1 MVTVSL
7 SLTARTNKN
16 GKVWIDGDRTK
27 TKLRRGDPPHLFSF
41 TLDDKTKPSLN
52 VEFDSLDTEDDWPEC
67 PPPGGQNSTQISS
80 VTITPDAASFV
91 DSNSNTNGA
100 MDVCYRWNFK
110 CDDANQHP
118 TFDPIIDN
126 GGR

>member
-1 MVTVSL
+1 
-7 SLTARTNKN
+7 
-16 GKVWIDGDRTK
+16 
-27 TKLRRGDPPHLFSF
+27 
-41 TLDDKTKPSLN
+41 
-52 VEFDSLDTEDDWPEC
+52 
-67 PPPGGQNSTQISS
+67 
-80 VTITPDAASFV
+80 
-91 DSNSNTNGA
+91 